1 MLRPMNNLLIQTTK
15 IKIRAVVLSGIMA
28 LLASPGQVQAT
39 TPPSITIK
47 PVIGFTSLQEAI
59 ARLLPIVFFVGG
71 LLCFIYLLWG
81 AYKYLT
87 AGDNAANTAA
97 ARQTM
102 INAVIGLILLALVV
116 VIFNIVASIVGLD
129 VVFF

>member
-1 MLRPMNNLLIQTTK
+1 MNNLLIQTTK